1 MCGIGIPGAMIGRA
15 VVLGDGQVGGEAH
28 VVGHGTVPEAIA
40 PPSRCC
46 VIGPVTETVGVIGVG
61 RMGLPV
67 CARLA
72 AAGVRVVAMDLR
84 PEREQAVL
92 AAGAGWE
99 GDTERLAR
107 EAAVLITVLPGS
119 SDLSEAMAIALE
131 ALRPDAT
138 WIDLTSA
145 ALATGLELVQRAH
158 ARGIECLD
166 APVGGG
172 VEAATAG
179 TLQLFVGGRDEVVER
194 HRRILELLGRVEYVG
209 DHGAGYTTKLLV
221 NLLWFGQA
229 VAVGEALLLARRAG
243 VDLDALR
250 SALGR
255 SAAASEFV
263 RRDLSAL
270 LAGDYLDSF
279 GIDRCWEELAAVVEL
294 ADELAVPF
302 ELSAAVERAYRAAFA
317 RYGPIDGELLAI
329 ALLEE
334 RAGIRLRGRSAG

>member
-1 MCGIGIPGAMIGRA
+1 M
-15 VVLGDGQVGGEAH
+15 
-28 VVGHGTVPEAIA
+28 
-40 PPSRCC
+40 
-46 VIGPVTETVGVIGVG
+46 TETVGVIGVG

-72 AAGVRVVAMDLR
+72 AAGVRVIATDR
-84 PEREQAVL
+84 QPEREPDVR
-92 AAGAGWE
+92 AAGAGWD

-107 EAAVLITVLPGS
+107 QAAALITVLPGS
-119 SDLSEAMAIALE
+119 SELLQAMAIALS
-131 ALRPDAT
+131 ALPPGAT

-145 ALATGLELVQRAH
+145 APPAGLELVRRAQAH
-158 ARGIECLD
+158 GIECLD

-172 VEAATAG
+172 VEAARAG
-179 TLQLFVGGRDEVVER
+179 TLQLFVGGRSEVVER
-194 HRRILELLGRVEYVG
+194 HRAMLELLGRVEHVG

-243 VDLDALR
+243 IDLDVLR
-250 SALGR
+250 SVLGR

-270 LAGDYLDSF
+270 LSGDYLESF
-279 GIDRCWEELAAVVEL
+279 GIDRCCEELEAVVAL
-294 ADELAVPF
+294 AEELAVPF
-302 ELSAAVERAYRAAFA
+302 VLSADVERAYRAAFT
-317 RYGPIDGELLAI
+317 RYGAIDGELLAV

-334 RAGIRLRGRSAG
+334 RAGTRLRGRRENRQPPAT